1 LLATAL
7 HSGGLFLA
15 ATLPEAGGYFSSYA
29 RSLKLQKSYVIRGS
43 KLKLVSQNAL
53 HLQTHGIKTHAIS
66 IHLSLTNAFAPEA
79 PRCSYVGLSPYLWHF
94 NLCSAGRGS
103 LNEGSAAR
111 GGLQGACHSAARQ

>member
-7 HSGGLFLA
+7 HSGRLFLT
-15 ATLPEAGGYFSSYA
+15 ATLPEAGSYFSSYT

-94 NLCSAGRGS
+94 NLCFIKVIIASMGKLAS
-103 LNEGSAAR
+103 PQDAA
-111 GGLQGACHSAARQ
+111 A